1 MNIDLSNKVALVTG
15 GSRGIGKAIGSHLAG
30 AGAKVALADVVDT
43 AQIQASADEIGGGA
57 IAVSANVTSPDDC
70 AAAVSQVEEALG
82 PIDVLVNNAGITRDG
97 LLIRMADADWSAVLD
112 VNLKGVFN
120 MTKAVARG
128 MMKRRSG
135 RVVNIA
141 SVVGITGNA
150 GQANYSASKA
160 GVIGFTKTV
169 AKELASRGVLV
180 NAVAPGFIDTDMTKA
195 LPESARETLLKL
207 IPLSRLGSPDD
218 VARAVLFLSSDLAS
232 YITGQVVV
240 VDGGMIM

>member
-1 MNIDLSNKVALVTG
+1 MNIDLSGRVALVTG
-15 GSRGIGKAIGSHLAG
+15 GSRGIGKEIGRRLGG
-30 AGAKVALADVVDT
+30 AGAKVALADVVDES
-43 AQIQASADEIGGGA
+43 QIQASADEIGRGA
-57 IAVSANVTSPDDC
+57 IAVSANVTDPEHCS
-70 AAAVSQVEEALG
+70 AAVSRVEEALG

-97 LLIRMADADWSAVLD
+97 LLIRMSDADWSAVLD

-128 MMKRRSG
+128 MMKRRAG
-135 RVVNIA
+135 RIVNIA

-207 IPLSRLGSPDD
+207 IPLARLGGPED
-218 VARAVLFLSSDLAS
+218 VANAVLFLSSDLAS

-240 VDGGMIM
+240 VDGGMVM

>member
-1 MNIDLSNKVALVTG
+1 MSIDLSGRVVLVTG
-15 GSRGIGKAIGSHLAG
+15 GSRGIGKEIGRRLAG
-30 AGAKVALADVVDT
+30 AGAKVALADVVDE
-43 AQIQASADEIGGGA
+43 AQIQASADEIGHGA
-57 IAVSANVTSPDDC
+57 IAVSANVTDPEHCS
-70 AAAVSQVEEALG
+70 AAVSRVEEVLG

-97 LLIRMADADWSAVLD
+97 LLIRMSDADWSAVLD

-120 MTKAVARG
+120 MTKVVARG
-128 MMKRRSG
+128 MMKRRAG
-135 RVVNIA
+135 RIVNIA

-207 IPLSRLGSPDD
+207 IPLARLGGPED
-218 VARAVLFLSSDLAS
+218 VANAVLFLSSDLAS

-240 VDGGMIM
+240 VDGGMVM